1 MDTPMIMDGTRL
13 PTQALLVS
21 MALASAVAA
30 ADGSANAPG
39 APPDVPSRRRPG
51 SLLRVNAGVFH
62 RLEL

>member
-1 MDTPMIMDGTRL
+1 MDILMMTDGARL
-13 PTQALLVS
+13 PTRALLVS

-30 ADGSANAPG
+30 ADGSVKAP
-39 APPDVPSRRRPG
+39 AAPDVPSRRWQG

>member
-1 MDTPMIMDGTRL
+1 MDIPMMTDGARL

-21 MALASAVAA
+21 MALAGALAA
-30 ADGSANAPG
+30 ADGSVKAPV
-39 APPDVPSRRRPG
+39 AAPDVPSRRWQG